1 MSDRNTAPKLIC
13 FATVCEF
20 FGLGWSVTILPMSK
34 PVNPLLISLLTAQVS
49 TLAAI
54 THASVEIAELPS
66 GEAKAVWNRIV
77 PAGTFK
83 ARDGRGPF
91 HAGGKAEM
99 EAILART
106 LKYAGGTE
114 LMIDYDHQSFLS
126 AVKGVGGTAKAA
138 GWIKQL
144 EVREDGIWGL
154 IEWTLAAAEAIKA
167 SEYRYLSPSFSND
180 KAGNIH
186 TIFNAGL
193 LNMPAMDLVAVAA
206 GVDTA
211 TLTEPDMKTIAKAL
225 GLEETASE
233 DAILAAINALTTD
246 RSRIVTTAG
255 LKPEA
260 STDELV
266 TTLAALKTAS
276 TLTPDP
282 AKFVPI
288 EQVTAL
294 QAEVTTLKAEI
305 LGDKADVAVDK
316 AIEDGKLLPAL
327 RDWGL
332 NLFKADQS
340 QFTAYIDKAPS
351 LTATQLGSKKVDTT
365 KSDELTAADERVIQL
380 MGVSREDFIKSRK
393 AELEKAAA

>member
-1 MSDRNTAPKLIC
+1 MNQ
-13 FATVCEF
+13 
-20 FGLGWSVTILPMSK
+20 
-34 PVNPLLISLLTAQVS
+34 PVNPLRITLLTAQVP
-49 TLAAI
+49 TLAAV
-54 THASVEIAELPS
+54 THASVEIAALPT
-66 GEAKAVWNRIV
+66 GEAKAVWNKLV

-154 IEWTLAAAEAIKA
+154 IEWTALAARAIKRN
-167 SEYRYLSPSFSND
+167 EYRYLSPSFSND
-180 KAGNIH
+180 AAGNIH

-206 GVDTA
+206 GVDHS

-233 DAILAAINALTTD
+233 DAILAAINKLTTE
-246 RSRIVTTAG
+246 RSRVVTTAG

-260 STDELV
+260 TTDELV
-266 TTLAALKTAS
+266 TTLAAFKTAS
-276 TLTPDP
+276 TATPDP
-282 AKFVPI
+282 TKFVPI
-288 EQVTAL
+288 EQVTLL
-294 QAEVTTLKAEI
+294 QTEVKELKASI
-305 LGDKADVAVDK
+305 TGDKAEVEVAK
-316 AIEDGKLLPAL
+316 AIEDGKLAPAL
-327 RDWGL
+327 KDWAID
-332 NLFKADQS
+332 LFKVDSAK
-340 QFTAYIDKAPS
+340 FETFIGNAPV
-351 LTATQLGSKKVDTT
+351 LTATQLGGKKPNAPANADG
-365 KSDELTAADERVIQL
+365 LTEADERVIQL

-393 AELEKAAA
+393 AEQAAA

>member
-1 MSDRNTAPKLIC
+1 
-13 FATVCEF
+13 
-20 FGLGWSVTILPMSK
+20 MSK
-34 PVNPLLISLLTAQVS
+34 PVNPLRISLLTAQVT
-49 TLAAI
+49 TLAAS
-54 THASVEIAELPS
+54 THASVVLAALPE
-66 GEAKAVWNRIV
+66 GESKGAWNKLV
-77 PAGTFK
+77 PAGTFT

-91 HAGGKAEM
+91 HAGGRSEM

-126 AVKGVGGTAKAA
+126 AVKGVGGRAPAA
-138 GWIKQL
+138 GWIKEL

-154 IEWTLAAAEAIKA
+154 IEWTLAASEAIKA
-167 SEYRYLSPSFSND
+167 GEYRYLSPSFSND

-193 LNMPAMDLVAVAA
+193 LNMPATDLVAIAA
-206 GVDTA
+206 GVDHS
-211 TLTEPDMKTIAKAL
+211 TLTEPDMKNIAKAL

-233 DAILAAINALTTD
+233 DAILAAINKLTTD
-246 RSRIVTTAG
+246 RSRVVTTAG

-260 STDELV
+260 TTDELV
-266 TTLAALKTAS
+266 TTLSAALAAK
-276 TLTPDP
+276 TPDP

-294 QAEVTTLKAEI
+294 QTEVTNLKAEI
-305 LGDKADVAVDK
+305 VGDKATTAVDK

-332 NLFKADQS
+332 QLFKSDHA
-340 QFTAYIDKAPS
+340 QFTAFIDKAPS
-351 LTATQLGSKKVDTT
+351 LTTTQLGSKKTT
-365 KSDELTAADERVIQL
+365 ASTDADGLTEADERVIQL

-393 AELEKAAA
+393 AEQAAA